1 MKLLT
6 VESVEQTVL
15 RCQNHI
21 EKYHKIKT
29 EIISIV
35 DAFGR
40 ISAKHILSPETLPNF
55 NRSTVDGYA
64 LIAHETYG
72 SSESIPT
79 ILHCIERLEMG
90 QKPHKELHFG
100 ECCYVPTGA
109 MIPEGA
115 TAVVMVEYCEGFNEN
130 QILIYKPVAHQE
142 NVVFIGEDI
151 KLDEVVIEQDEM
163 ITHQTIGCCA
173 GVGIT
178 HVEVYSE
185 LKAAVISTGD
195 EVFPIDSIIKQAQV
209 HDVNRAILTS
219 ILKSMNFEVIEN
231 HLIQDDEE
239 LLFSTVNSL
248 KETVDLILISGGSS
262 QGEKD
267 YTAKVI
273 DRCQHPGVWSHGLAI
288 KPGKPTILGS
298 SGPCLIVGL
307 PGHPVSAMTVFLR
320 VIKTAYQQAYHSNQ
334 HSIFA
339 KLDTNVM
346 SSAGKETIIYVQL
359 RNENNQ
365 MNAKVLYSK
374 SGLIS
379 TLKDAH
385 GYVIIPGNLEGYQRD
400 EVVEVILL

>member
-6 VESVEQTVL
+6 VESVEQAVL
-15 RCQNHI
+15 LCQKHI

-35 DAFGR
+35 DAYER
-40 ISAKHILSPETLPNF
+40 ISANRILSPEILPNF

-90 QKPHKELHFG
+90 MRPTKKLSSG
-100 ECCYVPTGA
+100 DCVYVPTGG
-109 MIPEGA
+109 MLPEGA
-115 TAVVMVEYCEGFNEN
+115 TAVVMVEYCESFNDN
-130 QILIYKPVAHQE
+130 QILIYRPVAVHE
-142 NVVFIGEDI
+142 NVVFAGEDI
-151 KLDEVVIEQDEM
+151 GLNDVVVEKDETF
-163 ITHQTIGCCA
+163 THQAIGCCA
-173 GVGIT
+173 GVGIA

-195 EVFPIDSIIKQAQV
+195 EVFPIDSIIKQAHV

-219 ILKSMNFEVIEN
+219 ILKSVNFEVIEN

-320 VIKTAYQQAYHSNQ
+320 VIKTAYQQAYHSN
-334 HSIFA
+334 HNSILA
-339 KLDTNVM
+339 KLDINVM

-365 MNAKVLYSK
+365 MRAKVLYSK

-385 GYVIIPGNLEGYQRD
+385 GYVIIPGNLEGYQGD